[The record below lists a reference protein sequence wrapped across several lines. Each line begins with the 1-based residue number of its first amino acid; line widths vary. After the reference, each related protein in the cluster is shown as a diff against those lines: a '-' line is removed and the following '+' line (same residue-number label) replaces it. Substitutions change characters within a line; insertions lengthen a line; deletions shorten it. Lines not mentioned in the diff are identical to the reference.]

1 MSTQEKRLEALFERY
16 ILRVISPEEERELMA
31 LLADPGLAGKREEL
45 IEKAYDRT
53 TEDFSLTNAQAE
65 SIFAG
70 IVNPTAESRN
80 RGRIIP
86 LGWKRWAAA
95 ASVMLAV
102 AFGGYFVLNNSA
114 SKNTSTNTA
123 KATPADV
130 PAPATNRAM
139 ITLSN
144 GQSIYLD
151 SVANGNLLQQ
161 NGVEIVKL
169 ADGKIAYTGTTTD
182 VVYNTLTN
190 PRGSR
195 VIDMAL
201 ADGSHVWLNAGSS
214 VSFPLAFVGK
224 ERRVSITGEAY
235 FEVAK
240 NAAAPF
246 IVDVAGK
253 CSIEVLGTHFN
264 VNAYS
269 DEASVNTTLLEGSV
283 KVTSQATRESK
294 MITPGQQIQLHGNE
308 QLVLNAN
315 PRIEQVMAWKNGY
328 LNFENADL
336 PMVMRKIARWY
347 DVEVVYEGDVPRRQF
362 GGEIQSDLSLSQTV
376 NILEK
381 NNVHFRIEGKKL
393 FVRK

>member
-31 LLADPGLAGKREEL
+31 LLADPSLAGKREEL

-190 PRGSR
+190 PRGSK

-283 KVTSQATRESK
+283 KVTAQATRESK